1 MTRRAI
7 IIGLLA
13 SAVFAGIGFF
23 NDMVLRQTFLFST
36 YMPPFVYGLVILVV
50 LLLPSL
56 LKRISPRLPLRRSE
70 LAVIIVLT
78 FPACF
83 VAGRTLIHHFPGVI
97 VTPRH
102 YNEDRLGW
110 QRYELL
116 RRVPPIMLAGHD
128 PEFGAADIRQ
138 PEALASRLRA
148 IRGGAGGPLARQLAP
163 GLPEAGVA
171 IPAAPAPLARTLNR
185 LIRQPDLFESADLQG
200 NTLPLEARRLLDTG
214 FRNAHERRCFN
225 RMVLDSAFPQELRS
239 WAEQED
245 LLVNGFQM
253 GLGEGPDHIP
263 VGDVPWRGWART
275 LLTFWAPLL
284 LALAV
289 AYIGLALVMHRQ
301 WYEHERLPFPIAKFA
316 ASILP
321 DEGAVENR
329 GLFRSRA
336 FWISA
341 GVVAFWHLNN
351 YAALW
356 WPGTLI
362 AIPRAFNLETLAKLI
377 PVQWATY
384 PCLMS
389 PTLYFTII
397 GIAYLIS
404 SEASLS
410 VGLAPYVYA
419 IFAGVMLG
427 YGIEVG
433 AGIFHTTRISNY
445 VMLGGYSGMFLM
457 LLYYG
462 RRHLVCVVQR
472 CLGRVPGDEVRPHEY
487 WGGRAFLCGG
497 LAFVL
502 ILRVAGIELLWGLWY
517 LAMLLVVYT
526 VVARIVAETGMIL
539 IHPCLY
545 PAVLATGLF
554 GGYFVGLDQMVP
566 MAIVSTVI
574 GVGCHVVM
582 LPLMT
587 QGFGI
592 VREHHGKV
600 ALWCTVSL
608 VIALAVAIPTALYLQ
623 YDYGAVANSD
633 GWTRALPHT
642 GLDAAETVATNL
654 DVLGLLTEEGAAPVS
669 APPERSLFTRPAF
682 IAFAIALAGALIFEL
697 ARLRLKWWPFHPIMF
712 VVLDFYISR
721 ELAASFLI
729 GWVVKQLVSK
739 YGGARY
745 YGRVKPVM
753 LGLIAGDMLAQFAI
767 TGACAVYSLSTGDPP
782 QAYWVLPG

>member
-13 SAVFAGIGFF
+13 SAVFAAIGFF
-23 NDMVLRQTFLFST
+23 NDMVLHQTFLFST
-36 YMPPFVYGLVILVV
+36 YMPAFLYGLVILVV
-50 LLLPSL
+50 LLLPFL

-83 VAGRTLIHHFPGVI
+83 VSGRTLIHHFPGVI
-97 VTPRH
+97 VTPRF
-102 YNEDRLGW
+102 YNRTRLGW

-116 RRVPPIMLAGHD
+116 RRVPPVMLAGHD
-128 PEFGAADIRQ
+128 PELGAADILK

-148 IRGGAGGPLARQLAP
+148 IRSGAGGPLARHLAP
-163 GLPEAGVA
+163 ALPEAGVA
-171 IPAAPAPLARTLNR
+171 IPAAPAPLAGMLNQ
-185 LIRQPDLFESADLQG
+185 LIRQPGLFESADLQG
-200 NTLPLEARRLLDTG
+200 NALPLEARRLLDTG

-239 WAEQED
+239 WSEQED
-245 LLVNGFQM
+245 LLVNGFQK
-253 GLGEGPDHIP
+253 GLWEGPGHIP
-263 VGDVPWRGWART
+263 VGQVPWRGWVRT
-275 LLTFWAPLL
+275 LLTFWVPLL
-284 LALAV
+284 LALSV

-301 WYEHERLPFPIAKFA
+301 WYEYERLPFPIARFA

-351 YAALW
+351 YGALW
-356 WPGTLI
+356 WPGTLFS
-362 AIPRAFNLETLAKLI
+362 IPRAFDLEALAKLV
-377 PVQWATY
+377 PVQWQTY

-462 RRHLVCVVQR
+462 RRHLACVLQR
-472 CLGRVPGDEVRPHEY
+472 CLGRVPADEVRPHEY
-487 WGGRAFLCGG
+487 WGGRAFLFGG

-554 GGYFVGLDQMVP
+554 GGYVVGLDQMVP

-592 VREHHGKV
+592 VREHQGKV
-600 ALWCTVSL
+600 ALWCTLSL
-608 VIALAVAIPTALYLQ
+608 VIALAVAIPTAIYLQ
-623 YDYGAVANSD
+623 YDYGAMANSD

-642 GLDAAETVATNL
+642 GLDVAETVATKL
-654 DVLGLLTEEGAAPVS
+654 DARGLLREKGAAPVS
-669 APPERSLFTRPAF
+669 APPAVGLFTRPVF
-682 IAFAIALAGALIFEL
+682 IAFAIALAGVLIFEL
-697 ARLRLKWWPFHPIMF
+697 ARLRLRWWPFHPIMF

-729 GWVVKQLVSK
+729 GWVIKQSVSK
-739 YGGARY
+739 YGGARS
-745 YGRVKPVM
+745 YGRLKPVM
-753 LGLIAGDMLAQFAI
+753 LGLIAGDMLAQLAI
-767 TGACAVYSLSTGDPP
+767 TGTCAMYSLATGDPP
-782 QAYWVLPG
+782 RPYWVLPG

>member
-23 NDMVLRQTFLFST
+23 NDLVLRQTFLFST
-36 YMPPFVYGLVILVV
+36 YMPAFVYGLVILVV
-50 LLLPSL
+50 LLLPFL
-56 LKRISPRLPLRRSE
+56 LKRISPRLPLRRNE

-102 YNEDRLGW
+102 YNRTRLGW
-110 QRYELL
+110 QRYDLL
-116 RRVPPIMLAGHD
+116 RRVPPIMLAGHA
-128 PEFGAADIRQ
+128 PELGAADIRQ

-148 IRGGAGGPLARQLAP
+148 IRSGAGGPLARQLASA
-163 GLPEAGVA
+163 LPEAGVA
-171 IPAAPAPLARTLNR
+171 IPAAPAPLAGMLNQ
-185 LIRQPDLFESADLQG
+185 LIRQPGLFESADLQG
-200 NTLPLEARRLLDTG
+200 NALPLEARRLLDTG

-225 RMVLDSAFPQELRS
+225 RMVLDWAFPQELRS
-239 WAEQED
+239 WSEQED

-263 VGDVPWRGWART
+263 VGAVPWRGWVRT

-284 LALAV
+284 LVLAV

-301 WYEHERLPFPIAKFA
+301 WYEHERLPFPIVQFV

-356 WPGTLI
+356 WPGALVT
-362 AIPRAFNLETLAKLI
+362 IPRAFDLETLAKLI

-462 RRHLVCVVQR
+462 RRHLACVLQR
-472 CLGRVPGDEVRPHEY
+472 CLGRVPADEVRPHEY
-487 WGGRAFLCGG
+487 WGGRAFLFGG

-554 GGYFVGLDQMVP
+554 GGYVVGLDQMVP

-669 APPERSLFTRPAF
+669 APPEPSLFTRPAF

-729 GWVVKQLVSK
+729 GWVIKQLVSK

-782 QAYWVLPG
+782 RAYWVLPG